1 VTALDGSLFMRAGRR
16 QPVER
21 TPVWFMRQAG
31 RYMAEYR
38 AIKER
43 HGFLEMCR
51 TPELAVE
58 VTLQPIRALG
68 VDAAIL
74 FSDIL
79 IPIEAM
85 GIRIDFDPGPK
96 IQNPVRTPADVAALR
111 VPQPEESVPFVLE
124 AVRRLRAE
132 LPAGVPLLGFCGSP
146 WTLANYVVEGGGAK
160 EFTRMKQLFYE
171 DPASAALL
179 LDKLADTNAAYL
191 GAQLEA
197 GAQAVQIFDTWAGIL
212 DPDDWSRWSLPY
224 VQKMVRA
231 VRATKAGAGAPIL
244 YFARDAGS
252 LLPLL
257 PETGADVLSLD
268 WRLPLDAARA
278 TLGDIAVQGNLD
290 PVALFAPW
298 PELQRRAD
306 VVLDRAGR
314 QPGHIF
320 NLGHGILVGT
330 PVENVQRLVE
340 HVHERGAGAGSART
354 ERR

>member
-1 VTALDGSLFMRAGRR
+1 VRVTALDDTVFMRACRR

-31 RYMAEYR
+31 RYMPEYR
-38 AIKER
+38 AMKER
-43 HGFLEMCR
+43 HTFLEMCK
-51 TPELAVE
+51 TPDLAVE

-85 GIRIDFDPGPK
+85 GVRLDFDPGPR
-96 IQNPVRTPADVAALR
+96 IHNPVRTRADVEALR
-111 VPQPEESVPFVLE
+111 VPRPEESVPFVLE

-132 LPAGVPLLGFCGSP
+132 LPPDVPLLGFCGAP

-171 DPASAALL
+171 DPASAELL
-179 LDKLADTNAAYL
+179 LDKLAATNAAYL
-191 GAQLEA
+191 RAQLEA
-197 GAQAVQIFDTWAGIL
+197 GAQGVQIFDTWAGLL
-212 DPDDWSRWSLPY
+212 DPDDWARWSLPY
-224 VQKMVRA
+224 VQKMIRTVRA
-231 VRATKAGAGAPIL
+231 APAGARAPIV
-244 YFARDAGS
+244 YFARDTGS

-257 PETGADVLSLD
+257 QRSEADVLSLD
-268 WRLPLDAARA
+268 WRVPLDEARRV
-278 TLGDIAVQGNLD
+278 LGDAAVQGNLD

-306 VVLDRAGR
+306 LVLDRAGGR
-314 QPGHIF
+314 PGHIF

-330 PVENVQRLVE
+330 PVAHVQRLVE
-340 HVHERGAGAGSART
+340 HVHART
-354 ERR
+354 ARR